1 MSQCAESCVAVAL
14 CGFYTIGM
22 TGVSVIKVLAFGGG
36 IYLLINL
43 YALLVSDRLIFAP
56 QAPGYTQLPGEVKIM
71 SGHGERINAVYLEH
85 PAAKRTILFSH
96 GNAEDLSNV
105 VPFMRQFHDLGY
117 SVLMYDYRGYGTS
130 EGSPSSRNAKQDVAA
145 AYDWLVQEKGIA
157 PQSIISQGRSLGG
170 ALAIW
175 LAAHRE
181 VGGLIAEISFAS
193 AFRVKTRWPLL
204 PWDKFD
210 SLKSI
215 RRAECPVL
223 VIHGTADEIIPFWH
237 GQKLYEAATKQKEH
251 LWIEG
256 GTHYDYVYVA
266 GEEYIGAIQR
276 FISRLSN

>member
-1 MSQCAESCVAVAL
+1 MVQCGHYDAH
-14 CGFYTIGM
+14 M
-22 TGVSVIKVLAFGGG
+22 TAKTVIHVLLFGGG

-43 YALLVSDRLIFAP
+43 YALLISDSRIFAP
-56 QAPGYTQLPGEVKIM
+56 QIPGYTRLPGEAKIV
-71 SGHGERINAVYLEH
+71 SGHGERINVVYLEH
-85 PAAKRTILFSH
+85 PAAKYTLLFSH
-96 GNAEDLSNV
+96 GNAEDLGNV
-105 VPFMRQFHDLGY
+105 VPFMRQFHDRGY

-130 EGSPSSRNAKQDVAA
+130 EGRPSTRNAKQDVTA

-157 PQSIISQGRSLGG
+157 PRSIISHGRSLGG
-170 ALAIW
+170 ALATW

-181 VGGLIAEISFAS
+181 VGGLIVEISFVS

-204 PWDKFD
+204 LCDKFN

-237 GQKLYEAATKQKEH
+237 GQKLYDAAAEPKQH

-266 GEEYIGAIQR
+266 GDEYIGAVQR
-276 FISRLSN
+276 FIAELPNGSDMIAH